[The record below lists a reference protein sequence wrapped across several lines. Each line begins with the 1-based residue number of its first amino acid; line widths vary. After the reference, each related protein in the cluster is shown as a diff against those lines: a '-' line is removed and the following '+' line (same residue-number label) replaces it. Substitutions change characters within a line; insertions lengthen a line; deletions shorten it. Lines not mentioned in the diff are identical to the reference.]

1 MSNGKLMGISLISF
15 FAAIAGIVVSFLL
28 IREDVTSTAHTL
40 FEYFPSKFGV
50 TPSSTWAGAIILGI
64 FTSILQVVAASVAFN
79 KQFSTSNRV
88 LAFLTFVF
96 ACYFDNWT
104 DVVFR
109 SGNLTGNVKIATI
122 TTLAFYTFGSELT
135 QGLSWLVFAHNWR
148 SAISDIMWGWAK
160 VQAGFSSI
168 NAEWANFRRAAT
180 NKESRDRGIENKV
193 SVSTSSNKSQY
204 PNKNVYNAPKKAAT
218 PVMPTYHPIGT
229 DKKPIFP
236 APHPEPTYHPIGM
249 NQKPIPHSQAKPYPR
264 ESTYLKMIEE
274 EEEGN

>member
-15 FAAIAGIVVSFLL
+15 FAALAGIVVSFLL

-40 FEYFPSKFGV
+40 FEYFPLKFGV
-50 TPSSTWAGAIILGI
+50 TPSSTWSGAIILGI

-109 SGNLTGNVKIATI
+109 SGNLTGDVKIATI

-160 VQAGFSSI
+160 VQAGFNSI
-168 NAEWANFRRAAT
+168 SVEWTNFQRAAT
-180 NKESRDRGIENKV
+180 NKESKDRGIENK
-193 SVSTSSNKSQY
+193 SSTSVASNNKPQY
-204 PNKNVYNAPKKAAT
+204 PPKKVSA
-218 PVMPTYHPIGT
+218 PVMPVYHPT
-229 DKKPIFP
+229 NTNKKPVYT
-236 APHPEPTYHPIGM
+236 EPTYHPVGM
-249 NQKPIPHSQAKPYPR
+249 NQKPVPSAQPKPYPR
-264 ESTYLKMIEE
+264 ESSYLKMIEE
-274 EEEGN
+274 GKEGN